1 MTSQPAGGDELMA
14 AGSDRMLGPGGD
26 RMLDSALRRSQSLI
40 GAAQSLAVG
49 LDELGSLDLPPAMS
63 GQIDQAQLRAI
74 ASLYL
79 AADLEAA
86 GVVPAVETL
95 AGLNR
100 GGAGGGVSL
109 DLGGAATL
117 VAAFWQHRADR
128 ATADER
134 VQAFA
139 RLFGAGFED
148 LMLDL
153 CEALYK
159 LDELATNTSYG
170 GIAQQTR
177 VRSAAMKLLESL
189 VAAGGGI
196 TVFLAQEIM
205 ASLKQA
211 LAILGQPDL
220 RGALGARD
228 VWGSIAGIDRLT
240 RTKRPDP
247 RLYVRR
253 GRAGMTV
260 LAWLADAAPHV
271 ETSAQLL
278 VALDHPVIPAA
289 VDWMEAALAIGEA
302 SGDIPAPAAKP
313 AAATHRAE
321 SAWAALA
328 G

>member
-1 MTSQPAGGDELMA
+1 MIAEPAGGDRLLEN
-14 AGSDRMLGPGGD
+14 
-26 RMLDSALRRSQSLI
+26 ALRRSQALV
-40 GAAQSLAVG
+40 GAAQAFAVG
-49 LDELGSLDLPPAMS
+49 LDELGALDLPPALS

-86 GVVPAVETL
+86 GVVPAVEIL
-95 AGLNR
+95 AGLDR
-100 GGAGGGVSL
+100 GGGGIAI
-109 DLGGAATL
+109 DLGGAAAL
-117 VAAFWQHRADR
+117 VAAFWKDRADR

-134 VQAFA
+134 TQAFA
-139 RLFGAGFED
+139 RLFGSDFED

-153 CEALYK
+153 CESLYK
-159 LDELATNTSYG
+159 LDELATNASYG

-177 VRSAAMKLLESL
+177 VRSAAVRLLETL
-189 VAAGGGI
+189 VDGGGGI

-211 LAILGQPDL
+211 LAILGHPDL

-240 RTKRPDP
+240 RTRRPDP

-260 LAWLADAAPHV
+260 LAWLADAAPHTL
-271 ETSAQLL
+271 TSAQLL

-289 VDWMEAALAIGEA
+289 VDWMETALAIGEA
-302 SGDIPAPAAKP
+302 AGEIPAPVP
-313 AAATHRAE
+313 ARALQQ
-321 SAWAALA
+321 SAWSALA